1 MLLVDAADPQRPR
14 ILAAR
19 GTDRRAWGVAVDEA
33 GHAYVAATDA
43 GLWVLAAP
51 EREPYGRLWLP
62 WLSGR
67 G

>member
-1 MLLVDAADPQRPR
+1 MGRGLAFDAEQNLYAAFDEVIGAELVASR
-14 ILAAR
+14 
-19 GTDRRAWGVAVDEA
+19 
-33 GHAYVAATDA
+33 
-43 GLWVLAAP
+43 LWVLAAP